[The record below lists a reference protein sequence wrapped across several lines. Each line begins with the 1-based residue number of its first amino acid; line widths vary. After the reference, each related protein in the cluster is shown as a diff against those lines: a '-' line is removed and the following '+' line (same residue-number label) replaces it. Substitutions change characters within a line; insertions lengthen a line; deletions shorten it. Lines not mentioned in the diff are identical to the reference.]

1 MTTALANTTTL
12 ATLPAITIA
21 ADANGRYPKG
31 QTDTFT
37 VTDAGN
43 RNITITCLDLV
54 KRALADRVAQGAILN
69 YHFQAEVK
77 VESMGWDD
85 DRTYLRAQLDLVV
98 WCYNEK
104 SREAF
109 PYRITLCRVSA
120 ANGNYETCG
129 GQEEARKF
137 LEALPT
143 VDCPLTSAWKSLM
156 DEFPVVPMAD
166 REEMRT
172 NCILRLVEK
181 CRNEIVDAANKNI
194 RKGDEVEVVK
204 GRKVP
209 VGAKGKVVGFFNG
222 SYGKRVGIDIGGTEV
237 DEKGRP
243 VAVWTSID
251 NVEVIV
257 PDLDAKAVEMAKG
270 QYTEVLVA
278 LFGPARA

>member
-1 MTTALANTTTL
+1 MTTTLANTTTL
-12 ATLPAITIA
+12 GNLPAVTVA
-21 ADANGRYPKG
+21 ADANGRYPNG
-31 QTDTFT
+31 QTETFT

-54 KRALADRVAQGAILN
+54 KRALADRVILN
-69 YHFQAEVK
+69 YHFQEEVA

-85 DRTYLRAQLDLVV
+85 YRSYLRAQLYLIV
-98 WCYNEK
+98 WCYDEK

-109 PYRITLCRVSA
+109 AHRITLCRVSA
-120 ANGNYETCG
+120 ANGNYENCYE
-129 GQEEARKF
+129 QNEARKF

-156 DEFPVVPMAD
+156 ADFPVVPMAD
-166 REEMRT
+166 REGMRT

-181 CRNEIVDAANKNI
+181 CRNEIVDDANKNI
-194 RKGDEVEVVK
+194 RKGDNVEVVK

-209 VGAKGKVVGFFNG
+209 VGAKGKAVGFFNG

-243 VAVWTSID
+243 VAAWTSID
-251 NVEVIV
+251 NVKVIV
-257 PDLDAKAVEMAKG
+257 PDLDAKAVEMAKER
-270 QYTEVLVA
+270 YNKVFVA

>member
-21 ADANGRYPKG
+21 ADANGRYPNG

-37 VTDAGN
+37 VTDAEN
-43 RNITITCLDLV
+43 RTITITCLDFI
-54 KRALADRVAQGAILN
+54 KSALANQDAILN

-77 VESMGWDD
+77 TESAGWDD
-85 DRTYLRAQLDLVV
+85 DRFYLAAYLDLVV

-104 SREAF
+104 SREAS
-109 PYRITLCRVSA
+109 PHRITLCRVSA
-120 ANGNYETCG
+120 ANGKYENCG
-129 GQEEARKF
+129 GEFEAGKF
-137 LEALPT
+137 LQALPT

-156 DEFPVVPMAD
+156 AEFPVVPMAD
-166 REEMRT
+166 REGMRT
-172 NCILRLVEK
+172 NCILRLVER
-181 CRNEIVDAANKNI
+181 CRNEIVQDANRNI

-243 VAVWTSID
+243 VAAWTSID

-257 PDLDAKAVEMAKG
+257 PDLDAKAVEMAKER
-270 QYTEVLVA
+270 YTKVLVP